1 MSWSNVYVQSQCWQG
16 IAAIMGHFVDKRPF
30 FVDKG
35 GFFGAF
41 SPVFPD
47 VAGGSRRFHRCRSHP
62 FEDDGTG
69 CQGQIFRSS
78 HAHHPMLTCGNQ
90 ACDNGQTGPDDA
102 QKFGVSVRVHLGTV
116 RPSSCTM
123 RSQTHPRRH
132 RTWQADNAHHGQGGS
147 NEVQG
152 KVDAARQLKHD
163 AKVGGEP

>member
-1 MSWSNVYVQSQCWQG
+1 MSWPNVCVNLSAG
-16 IAAIMGHFVDKRPF
+16 KGLRPSWVILWTNDPSLLIRWLF
-30 FVDKG
+30 W
-35 GFFGAF
+35 AF

-116 RPSSCTM
+116 RPSSCTV

-152 KVDAARQLKHD
+152 KVDAARQVKHD